1 MSEEL
6 YICNPF
12 KNTECNKTGCY
23 WLNQTIRSSII
34 DAIISGMS
42 QTNSNELCACTTDAR
57 FAFDNNSN
65 EEQKIFYGL
74 LYGDRKILKELREK
88 CNEVNNE
95 RHEESEHDE

>member
-1 MSEEL
+1 MSER

-12 KNTECNKTGCY
+12 KNTECKKKGCY

-34 DAIISGMS
+34 DAIISD
-42 QTNSNELCACTTDAR
+42 SNELCACTTDAR
-57 FAFDNNSN
+57 FAFDNNSK
-65 EEQKIFYGL
+65 EEEKIFYGL
-74 LYGDRKILKELREK
+74 LYGDKKILKELKEK